1 MGILIVGAGL
11 SGATIARSLAD
22 ADYEVH
28 VIDKRSHIAGNAFDF
43 LHANGELIHKYGPHL
58 LHGSED
64 SIAIKWLSRFTEWIP
79 YEHKVKA
86 LLPNESYTSLPV
98 CKKTLEDV
106 FNVELNSEKEAAE
119 FLESKRDKSIE
130 TPKNTDEMFLFSVG
144 EELTNLFFRP
154 YTRKMWGLDPKDL
167 EVAVGARLPVR
178 TSDDDRYFND
188 NFQALP
194 KKGYTEM
201 VKNILNHPNIKVSLE
216 TAFSDLDKNDYS
228 YTFASI
234 PIDQFYNYKFGRL
247 PYRSI
252 KFHEK
257 TVTDPDQPA
266 PVVNF
271 TDDQKFTRKTQW
283 GLLPNSPLNKV
294 KNSKLVTYE
303 EPCSPED
310 NNYELYYPVR
320 NKESL
325 EIYSKYQE
333 LASLNSSSFQ
343 FIGRTGLFRYLD
355 MVPAV
360 NIHLKIAKDFL
371 ENQQAS

>member
-1 MGILIVGAGL
+1 
-11 SGATIARSLAD
+11 
-22 ADYEVH
+22 
-28 VIDKRSHIAGNAFDF
+28 
-43 LHANGELIHKYGPHL
+43 
-58 LHGSED
+58 
-64 SIAIKWLSRFTEWIP
+64 
-79 YEHKVKA
+79 
-86 LLPNESYTSLPV
+86 
-98 CKKTLEDV
+98 
-106 FNVELNSEKEAAE
+106 
-119 FLESKRDKSIE
+119 
-130 TPKNTDEMFLFSVG
+130 MFLFSVG

-294 KNSKLVTYE
+294 NNSKLVTYE

-325 EIYSKYQE
+325 EIYSK
-333 LASLNSSSFQ
+333 
-343 FIGRTGLFRYLD
+343 
-355 MVPAV
+355 
-360 NIHLKIAKDFL
+360 
-371 ENQQAS
+371 